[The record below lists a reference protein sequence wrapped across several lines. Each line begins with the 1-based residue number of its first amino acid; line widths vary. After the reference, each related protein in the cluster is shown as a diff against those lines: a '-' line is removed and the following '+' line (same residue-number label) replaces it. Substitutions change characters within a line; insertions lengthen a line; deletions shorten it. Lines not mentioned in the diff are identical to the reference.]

1 MFYDDE
7 LPLVDGGKVEQRS
20 LSDSDSFRLDDKA
33 FKTKMAP
40 VLTPSID
47 DSFELKQA
55 LLDDS
60 SVDSTTLTLESILN
74 MHETTERSKTKFDE
88 GEALF
93 MTDPKQFF

>member
-1 MFYDDE
+1 
-7 LPLVDGGKVEQRS
+7 
-20 LSDSDSFRLDDKA
+20 
-33 FKTKMAP
+33 MAP
-40 VLTPSID
+40 VLTSSID